1 MERLCRYCKYRMR
14 RIHKEP
20 CRSCLYSLSRP
31 GYEEGEPEINR
42 LPKQYGVQEVKNE
55 LYR

>member
-1 MERLCRYCKYRMR
+1 MERLCRDCKYRMR
-14 RIHKEP
+14 RINKKP
-20 CRSCLYSLSRP
+20 CRSCLYYLHRP
-31 GYEEGEPEINR
+31 GYEKGELHTNR

>member
-1 MERLCRYCKYRMR
+1 MERLCRDCKYRMR

>member
-1 MERLCRYCKYRMR
+1 MERLCRDCKYRMR
-14 RIHKEP
+14 RINKKP
-20 CRSCLYSLSRP
+20 CRSCLYDLHRP
-31 GYEEGEPEINR
+31 GYEKGEPHTNR